1 MKNLYLIGTLPLWL
15 VAGVAL
21 AATALVVLQFLNLK
35 QRLSLG
41 QSWFLTLLRAA
52 VYALLLFFLLGPALI
67 DKRVTKLRRPLTV
80 LIDSSQSMAFPA
92 STKANA
98 DGKPGPSRLDAVRAK
113 LTEGQDPMIQR
124 LSRDYDLRL
133 FRFGAGL
140 EPMAPNAL
148 GQLKAQDQGSRIME
162 ILQSADQGRQR
173 SVGDS
178 PVQRRHRQWQQKRS
192 NRHVIASAGLRHRRR
207 GKRGFHRR
215 AHRGITRSGIRLSR
229 A

>member
-15 VAGVAL
+15 VGVVAL
-21 AATALVVLQFLNLK
+21 AAAALVILQFLNLK

-92 STKANA
+92 STKANP

-113 LTEGQDPMIQR
+113 LTEGQDPMIQ
-124 LSRDYDLRL
+124 
-133 FRFGAGL
+133 
-140 EPMAPNAL
+140 
-148 GQLKAQDQGSRIME
+148 
-162 ILQSADQGRQR
+162 
-173 SVGDS
+173 
-178 PVQRRHRQWQQKRS
+178 
-192 NRHVIASAGLRHRRR
+192 
-207 GKRGFHRR
+207 
-215 AHRGITRSGIRLSR
+215 
-229 A
+229 